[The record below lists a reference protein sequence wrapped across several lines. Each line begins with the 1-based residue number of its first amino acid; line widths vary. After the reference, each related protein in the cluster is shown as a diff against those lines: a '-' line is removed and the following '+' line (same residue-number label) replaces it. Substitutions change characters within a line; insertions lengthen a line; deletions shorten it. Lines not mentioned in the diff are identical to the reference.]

1 MNTKKTDFFNQSSV
15 YMPAAGYGLFTAGG
29 EHSMKNGTGI
39 KISVTVAA
47 ALLAAVLMTL
57 LSAVPPLSYL
67 HDWAESN
74 HMMFLWN
81 GLMAGAIALCL
92 SLYHYHLQR

>member
-1 MNTKKTDFFNQSSV
+1 MSTKTDFSINHQFICLQHVTDDS
-15 YMPAAGYGLFTAGG
+15 LQG
-29 EHSMKNGTGI
+29 EHSMKNGTVM

-81 GLMAGAIALCL
+81 GLTAGAAALRL